1 MVQDPHA
8 RQPVPMPLKTYIEN
22 GMTATDAR
30 ERLELLHAERA
41 LALASG
47 LDGNR
52 TYLDDIDEEITGVRD
67 AYVGL
72 AVTEIATLRAEL
84 SGVLEG

>member
-1 MVQDPHA
+1 
-8 RQPVPMPLKTYIEN
+8 MPIKTFIEN
-22 GMTATDAR
+22 GMTAADAR
-30 ERLELLHAERA
+30 GRLELLNAERA

-52 TYLDDIDEEITGVRD
+52 TYLDDIDEEIEGVRE

-72 AVTEIATLRAEL
+72 AVTEIATLRGEL

>member
-1 MVQDPHA
+1 MVDDTRA
-8 RQPVPMPLKTYIEN
+8 REPVPMPLKTYIEN
-22 GMTATDAR
+22 GMTAADAR
-30 ERLELLHAERA
+30 GRLELLRAERA
-41 LALASG
+41 LAVASG

-52 TYLDDIDEEITGVRD
+52 TYLDDIDDEITGVED

>member
-1 MVQDPHA
+1 
-8 RQPVPMPLKTYIEN
+8 MPLKTYIEN
-22 GMTATDAR
+22 GMTAAAAR
-30 ERLELLHAERA
+30 DRLELLHVERA

-72 AVTEIATLRAEL
+72 AVTEIATLRGAL
-84 SGVLEG
+84 WGPQLG

>member
-1 MVQDPHA
+1 MFPERLA

-22 GMTATDAR
+22 GMTAADAR
-30 ERLELLHAERA
+30 DRLELLRVERA
-41 LALASG
+41 LAVATG
-47 LDGNR
+47 LNGNR
-52 TYLDDIDEEITGVRD
+52 TYLDDIDEEITGVQD
-67 AYVGL
+67 AFVGL